1 MHRKSHLLWHFF
13 ETVVFL
19 QLTEVQ
25 TNKTS
30 IDKKK
35 IIIITQVKN
44 DRYGLI
50 LFFYL
55 IKCFLRREAFH
66 PFVRV
71 CLYKYLMYDLTISW
85 LTLYRSNRWNHSF
98 SHNQL
103 CCYSAFRL
111 SWNFWM
117 DSDQGICTNVQL
129 YALFIF

>member
-1 MHRKSHLLWHFF
+1 MHKKSHLLWHFF

-30 IDKKK
+30 IDKK
-35 IIIITQVKN
+35 IIIINQVKN

-71 CLYKYLMYDLTISW
+71 CLYKYLMYDLTISR
-85 LTLYRSNRWNHSF
+85 LTLYRFNR
-98 SHNQL
+98 
-103 CCYSAFRL
+103 
-111 SWNFWM
+111 
-117 DSDQGICTNVQL
+117 
-129 YALFIF
+129 